1 MKIFELFDEL
11 QHEVEG
17 SKNAVFGKKKLD
29 AQLVG
34 EILEDMRAALPQ
46 DLATAQKIIE
56 NEQQIVEKAKEK
68 AQNILDGVDTR
79 LGELIEEHKVTQ
91 LAYEK
96 SNRLIDIAQK
106 QAAELRSGSTAY
118 AVDVLD
124 DIVAYLKEYIDIV
137 NENKQ
142 NFINKKNSDQSQ
154 STF

>member
-11 QHEVEG
+11 QHEVES

-34 EILEDMRAALPQ
+34 EILEDMRAALPP

-56 NEQQIVEKAKEK
+56 NEQQIIEKAKEK

-79 LGELIEEHKVTQ
+79 LNELIEEHKVTQ

-124 DIVAYLKEYIDIV
+124 DIISYLKEYIDIV

-142 NFINKKNSDQSQ
+142 NFINKKHSDQSQ